1 MHNGSILPFF
11 NAAGRCPLLVIILP
25 LEFGDADAKAA
36 NVYILPERDMTPH
49 HTRVLY
55 TFTEKGYM
63 TNDLFKLV
71 MAELRRVI
79 KLRHPDLEHLLYLID
94 CNLTSR
100 RTWCASV
107 LKTSSTLRSYPR
119 TPQSFSSLRTQRR
132 SRRCMQC

>member
-1 MHNGSILPFF
+1 MKLPRGMHNGSILPFF

-25 LEFGDADAKAA
+25 LELGDADAKAA

-79 KLRHPDLEHLLYLID
+79 KLRYPDLEHLLYLD
-94 CNLTSR
+94 RL
-100 RTWCASV
+100 
-107 LKTSSTLRSYPR
+107 
-119 TPQSFSSLRTQRR
+119 QSHLQA
-132 SRRCMQC
+132 